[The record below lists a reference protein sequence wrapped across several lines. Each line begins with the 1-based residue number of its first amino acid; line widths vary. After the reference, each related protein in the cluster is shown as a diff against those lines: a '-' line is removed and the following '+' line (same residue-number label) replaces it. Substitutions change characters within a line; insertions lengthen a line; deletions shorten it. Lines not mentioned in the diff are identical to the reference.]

1 MTAPDQ
7 RNEWIE
13 PSRTVDGVFVVWHP
27 YSRRA
32 QLLSKKLGL
41 QLHLVHALKRRY
53 YLAPLRY
60 VLQAVRTWRLLWAE
74 RPRLVFVQ
82 SPPIFAALIVYL
94 YSRLTKTPYVIDAHT
109 GALLAPWW
117 RWSLPLHALLSRRAL
132 TTIVTN
138 QHLHQVVA
146 GWYAPSLIVA
156 DIPVVFPQ
164 SQQMALDGSFR
175 LAVIN
180 TFSPDEPLETV
191 LEAAAS
197 LSDVQFYITGDPIRA
212 RRSVLDRR
220 PPNARFTGFLPDPD
234 YFGLLQSVDGI
245 LVLTTDDHTM
255 QRGACEAVSLG
266 VPIITS
272 NWPLLRDYFHKGT
285 IHVNNTPDDIRQ
297 GVRRLQ
303 AEKAKLK
310 GEMGMLQ
317 EERRLE
323 WDQKHA
329 ALAALIAKGS
339 GASAIV
345 EHGAG

>member
-1 MTAPDQ
+1 MTASSQ
-7 RNEWIE
+7 RNKETE
-13 PSRTVDGVFVVWHP
+13 PDPTAGCVFIVWHP

-41 QLHLVHALKRRY
+41 QLRLVHTLKRRY

-60 VLQAVRTWRLLWAE
+60 VLQAVRTWRYLWVE

-94 YSRLTKTPYVIDAHT
+94 YSRVARTQYVIDAHT

-117 RWSLPLHALLSRRAL
+117 RWSLPLHAFLSRRAL

-138 QHLHQVVA
+138 QHLYQVVA
-146 GWYAPSLIVA
+146 GWDAASFIVA
-156 DIPVVFPQ
+156 DIPMVFPP
-164 SQQMALDGSFR
+164 SQRLALEGGFR

-180 TFSPDEPLETV
+180 TFSPDEPLEAV
-191 LEAAAS
+191 LEAAAA
-197 LSDVQFYITGDPIRA
+197 LVDVQFYITGDPIRA
-212 RRSVLDRR
+212 KRSVLDRR
-220 PPNARFTGFLPDPD
+220 LPNARFTGFLPDPD
-234 YFGLLQSVDGI
+234 YFGLLRSMDGI

-272 NWPLLRDYFHKGT
+272 NWPLLREYFHKGT
-285 IHVNNTPDDIRQ
+285 IHVDNTPDGIRQ

-303 AEKAKLK
+303 AEKAQLM
-310 GEMGMLQ
+310 GEIGALQ

-323 WDQKHA
+323 WQQKYA
-329 ALAALIAKGS
+329 ALVALIAKGS
-339 GASAIV
+339 GAPASV
-345 EHGAG
+345 EQGAG